1 MTDHY
6 DVIVAGSG
14 PDGGTLTSAL
24 ASTGR
29 SATAVSA

>member
-14 PDGGTLTSAL
+14 PDRGTLMYAL
-24 ASTGR
+24 AGAGR
-29 SATAVSA
+29 SATAVST

>member
-6 DVIVAGSG
+6 DVIVTGSG

-24 ASTGR
+24 AGAGR
-29 SATAVSA
+29 SETAVSA

>member
-14 PDGGTLTSAL
+14 PDGGTLTYAP
-24 ASTGR
+24 AGVGR
-29 SATAVSA
+29 SDAVVSR

>member
-14 PDGGTLTSAL
+14 PDGGTLTYAP
-24 ASTGR
+24 AGAGR
-29 SATAVSA
+29 SDAAVSR

>member
-14 PDGGTLTSAL
+14 PDGVTLTYAL
-24 ASTGR
+24 AGAGR
-29 SATAVSA
+29 SAAAVST